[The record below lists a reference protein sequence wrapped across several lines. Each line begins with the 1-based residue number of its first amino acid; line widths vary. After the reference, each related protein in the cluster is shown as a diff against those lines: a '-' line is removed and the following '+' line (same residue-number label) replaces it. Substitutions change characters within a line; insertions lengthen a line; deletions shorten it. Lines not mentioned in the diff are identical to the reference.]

1 MLIAVPDLWW
11 NHKKWWRLCNKK
23 VVIVIV
29 IIVFLYIA
37 KNYNITQFNLVLYP
51 QEKEFFFWFW
61 SNIYMPLNVLYDW
74 VSYLQGEKLKQAP
87 HLVYFLLFPSVIIFL
102 SKPLI
107 LVQFLGHRLK
117 DILQLYQC
125 IIDMQTTAWI
135 YTQYT
140 YFDKFENIHTPV
152 IMLAQ

>member
-51 QEKEFFFWFW
+51 QEKEFFFWF
-61 SNIYMPLNVLYDW
+61 
-74 VSYLQGEKLKQAP
+74 
-87 HLVYFLLFPSVIIFL
+87 
-102 SKPLI
+102 
-107 LVQFLGHRLK
+107 
-117 DILQLYQC
+117 
-125 IIDMQTTAWI
+125 
-135 YTQYT
+135 
-140 YFDKFENIHTPV
+140 
-152 IMLAQ
+152 